1 MPIAATLIA
10 ADTRPLKQGEV
21 DAACQLLSAACQQ
34 KWLSA
39 GRACDILLEGEV
51 AQTLAVLEPWALENK
66 LDVIVQNAEGRAK
79 KALLADM
86 ESTIIHQEMLDELA
100 AHAGIEAQ
108 VKEITARA
116 MNGELDFKAALA
128 ERLRLLKGV
137 PETVVND
144 LKRKIT
150 IMEGAAALVTAM
162 RQRGVACVLVSGGF
176 TCFIEPVAK
185 ALGFTDYFGNVL
197 EIKDGAISGAIVEPL
212 LTRESK
218 RAILAQTAQN
228 LGVAEAEILA
238 VGDGANDIPMLQA
251 AGLGVAY
258 HGKPNVQKAA
268 PHNIRFADL
277 RALIWAQGYS
287 F

>member
-1 MPIAATLIA
+1 MITVATLIA
-10 ADTRPLKQGEV
+10 ADTRPLTQADVEV
-21 DAACQLLSAACQQ
+21 ARKRLNVESQV

-39 GRACDILLEGEV
+39 GRACDMVLEGDSAPIQ
-51 AQTLAVLEPWALENK
+51 AQLEPWAIANQ
-66 LDVIVQNAEGRAK
+66 LDVLVQPAATRAK

-100 AHAGIEAQ
+100 AHAGIEEQ
-108 VKEITARA
+108 VKEITRRA

-137 PETVVND
+137 SETVVNE
-144 LKRKIT
+144 LKNKIT
-150 IMEGAAALVTAM
+150 IMEGARALVSVM
-162 RQRGVACVLVSGGF
+162 RQRGVPCVLVSGGF
-176 TCFIEPVAK
+176 TCFIEPVAT

-197 EIKDGAISGAIVEPL
+197 EITNGAISGAVVEPV
-212 LTRESK
+212 LTRDSK

-228 LGVAEAEILA
+228 LGILESDILA
-238 VGDGANDIPMLQA
+238 AGDGANDVPMLQA

-277 RALIWAQGYS
+277 RALLWAQGIE